1 MADDRDLPLEELASE
16 KTLPEEQEGRSRPLF
31 RTIGIILISLSVM
44 LGVYGTVA
52 YLAWQRSHDLQ
63 AENARTILL
72 EEIEEQIGLARTDVA
87 AGNTAL
93 AQRRLEWILERDPEN
108 SEALNLKREIEQQ
121 LMAPTP
127 TPRPTPT
134 EPAVVEDEDDE
145 LAQTFDRLEGLSED
159 GLWSEAISAIIAF
172 QSDQPNYRRQDTDR
186 MLYEAYLNLGQE
198 LLQTEQVELGLNY
211 LAQAETLGDLPQE
224 VEDQR
229 LWAELYLMG
238 IAYYG
243 VDWGISLSYFRD
255 LCAAA
260 PFYQN
265 SCQRLRE
272 GLIALADGYASN
284 RDWCPAELLYVEA
297 NQLDGDRTLSEK
309 VTNARQMCLQA
320 TPTPSAPITDTENF
334 SGTLPS
340 VISGAANGEGEG
352 Q

>member
-16 KTLPEEQEGRSRPLF
+16 EMLPEEQEARSRPLY
-31 RTIGIILISLSVM
+31 RTIGFILIALSVM

-52 YLAWQRSHDLQ
+52 YLAWQRSQDLQ

-72 EEIEEQIGLARTDVA
+72 EEIEEQIRLARADFA
-87 AGNTAL
+87 AGNTTL
-93 AQRRLEWILERDPEN
+93 AQRRLEWILERDSNHP
-108 SEALNLKREIEQQ
+108 EALNLKQEIEQQ
-121 LMAPTP
+121 LAAPTL

-134 EPAVVEDEDDE
+134 EPALVIDEDDE
-145 LAQTFDRLEGLSED
+145 LAQSFGRLGNLIED
-159 GLWSEAISAIIAF
+159 GLWSDAISAIITF

-186 MLYEAYLNLGQE
+186 MLYEAYVNLGQE

-243 VDWGISLSYFRD
+243 VDWETSISFFRD

-272 GLIALADGYASN
+272 GLIAFADGYAAN
-284 RDWCPAELLYVEA
+284 LDWCPAELLYVEA
-297 NQLDGDRTLSEK
+297 TQLDGNGPLSEK
-309 VTNARQMCLQA
+309 VGNARQMCLEA
-320 TPTPSAPITDTENF
+320 TPTPSAPVTATESFN
-334 SGTLPS
+334 GTLPS
-340 VISGAANGEGEG
+340 VSSGLTGEEGED